1 MTNSE
6 SRQEEITEHTIRFER
21 FMYEMDSIED
31 ITTEIHELIE
41 IKFDPI
47 IVQHLKN
54 RIKYFDLMVAQLK
67 SDATKWGLELKK
79 DMRLLEEV
87 VGECDLDYEWIFES
101 CDIHWLTERYWQHCP
116 QSTLRATR
124 LGYSTIIDS
133 YPLDYQ
139 NDSGD
144 GDD

>member
-1 MTNSE
+1 MTKSQ

-47 IVQHLKN
+47 IVQHLEN

-79 DMRLLEEV
+79 DMRLLEQV
-87 VGECDLDYEWIFES
+87 VGECDLDYEWMFES
-101 CDIHWLTERYWQHCP
+101 CDIHWLTERYWQHHP
-116 QSTLRATR
+116 QSTLRETLA
-124 LGYSTIIDS
+124 GYSTIVES
-133 YPLDYQ
+133 YPSEYQ
-139 NDSGD
+139 NVSGD